1 MLLVERAM
9 SALPAVPDRQTL
21 AELAKDAGIK
31 LTAAQKKAAGL

>member
-21 AELAKDAGIK
+21 AELAK
-31 LTAAQKKAAGL
+31 TPVSS